1 MSRWNAEL
9 QAPAPAPAPVA
20 PAPSPAPSE
29 GAGDVPAHPVVSGWL
44 TRSSSPELEQGVQPE
59 WAKEAHKD
67 MICEHCG
74 LQGHVKRHCPKR
86 YTLTKEQQE
95 RKDAVDDYKAG
106 GQKAKEELDK
116 IQPEGW
122 GELGSDPLASSSSPT
137 SGCTPRNAHSRA
149 ERCGFADTVL
159 FAQGRQ
165 SRHRRTLRRRGL
177 WPQHRSRAGRR
188 PSPRPPPLRSAAG
201 AGRSAPARSRSARTS
216 SGLASADS
224 ATAADSRTTSAVWTR
239 TLLPPMPRSPV
250 PHSKTVLS
258 AGSPTDP
265 TDPWRSTNT
274 ASGRLLLGRRIR
286 LTVGAS
292 CRPLCLR
299 ISRGSHR
306 QRPQQAP
313 RLCSKAGAAPQEEW
327 TTARAGNRAV
337 RRRCIA
343 AAIPERR
350 V

>member
-29 GAGDVPAHPVVSGWL
+29 GAGDVPAHRVVSGWL

-149 ERCGFADTVL
+149 ARCGFADTVHY
-159 FAQGRQ
+159 
-165 SRHRRTLRRRGL
+165 SRRVGKAAAAERCGDAGSGL
-177 WPQHRSRAGRR
+177 STGPGLAGARHPGRR
-188 PSPRPPPLRSAAG
+188 PSEASRGLVGQHQREADLHALPAVWRVQIRRPLPILARPRQCGL
-201 AGRSAPARSRSARTS
+201 ARSSRQCRVRRCRIRRRRSRRDLRRTR
-216 SGLASADS
+216 
-224 ATAADSRTTSAVWTR
+224 RT
-239 TLLPPMPRSPV
+239 
-250 PHSKTVLS
+250 H
-258 AGSPTDP
+258 G
-265 TDPWRSTNT
+265 
-274 ASGRLLLGRRIR
+274 GRRTR
-286 LTVGAS
+286 PVGACCWADES
-292 CRPLCLR
+292 
-299 ISRGSHR
+299 G
-306 QRPQQAP
+306 
-313 RLCSKAGAAPQEEW
+313 
-327 TTARAGNRAV
+327 
-337 RRRCIA
+337 
-343 AAIPERR
+343 
-350 V
+350 